1 MQKIRLLDSK
11 TINKIAAGEVV
22 ESPKSV
28 VKELTENAIDAGA
41 SNVTVEIKDGGISYI
56 RIADNGCGIPKE
68 QVKSAFLRHATSK
81 MTQIEDLEHIFTLG
95 FRGEALA
102 SIAAV
107 AQVEMLTK
115 TKDEETGTRICISA
129 GEIEVMEDAACREGT
144 TIIVKNLFY
153 NVPARRKFLKKP
165 ATESGYVSDLVNKI
179 ALGHPEVA
187 IQYINN
193 GNTVLHT
200 AGNNDPKTAVF
211 YVYGKDAANNMLPIS
226 YKKGEYAVSGLIGK
240 PELCRANRNYEN
252 LFINGR
258 FIKNAV
264 VASAVEDAYKTKLI
278 IGKFPVFVLNLEVEP
293 AMVDVNVHP
302 AKLEV
307 RFKNDDEVYE
317 FFYQAVSKALQETV
331 LIPKAVLEKDKKPRE
346 KQPVPEQ
353 QTLVETPKKV
363 EVPAKKEEAPV
374 VKQIPETP
382 KMEPVILSKEEKE
395 TLNISKPVKP
405 VETKPASMPTGGGR
419 SVDELLKRKPSTSG
433 VAQKAEP
440 YLKKEPVK
448 QEMPKMELPKA
459 ELAVKKEAPVQT
471 KPEQVEITIP
481 KEEKQEEK
489 KAFFHDYKI
498 VGQVFRTYW
507 IVEQGECLYLID
519 QHAAHERIL
528 YEELMNKFKEEKV
541 VSQRMLTPLMLNL
554 TPMETE
560 VLRDNKELLESFGFE
575 LEDFGGKFALRST
588 PYLLQNPTGMGFFTD
603 ILDRLA
609 EERITNVY
617 DTKILAVATMAC
629 KAAVKGHDVLSMRE
643 AEALI
648 HQLLK
653 LEHPFT
659 CPHGRPTIVELTRY
673 EMEKMFKRIQN

>member
-41 SNVTVEIKDGGISYI
+41 SSVTVEIKDGGISYI
-56 RIADNGCGIPKE
+56 RVADNGCGIPKE

-144 TIIVKNLFY
+144 SITVKNLFY

-165 ATESGYVSDLVNKI
+165 ATESGYVSDPINKI

-200 AGNNDPKTAVF
+200 SGNNDPKTAVF

-226 YKKGEYAVSGLIGK
+226 YKKGEYAVAGLIGK

-264 VASAVEDAYKTKLI
+264 VSSAVEDAYKTKLI

-293 AMVDVNVHP
+293 ALVDVNVHP

-317 FFYQAVSKALQETV
+317 FFYNAVSKALQETV
-331 LIPKAVLEKDKKPRE
+331 LIPKAVLEKDKKTKE
-346 KQPVPEQ
+346 KQPEPEQ
-353 QTLVETPKKV
+353 QTLMETPKKTEIPV
-363 EVPAKKEEAPV
+363 KQAEVPAAKPV
-374 VKQIPETP
+374 ERP
-382 KMEPVILSKEEKE
+382 KMEAVILSKEEKAKLEVPKAEKPLE
-395 TLNISKPVKP
+395 TRPAAPV
-405 VETKPASMPTGGGR
+405 GGR

-448 QEMPKMELPKA
+448 QEAPKA
-459 ELAVKKEAPVQT
+459 
-471 KPEQVEITIP
+471 
-481 KEEKQEEK
+481 
-489 KAFFHDYKI
+489 
-498 VGQVFRTYW
+498 
-507 IVEQGECLYLID
+507 
-519 QHAAHERIL
+519 
-528 YEELMNKFKEEKV
+528 
-541 VSQRMLTPLMLNL
+541 
-554 TPMETE
+554 
-560 VLRDNKELLESFGFE
+560 
-575 LEDFGGKFALRST
+575 
-588 PYLLQNPTGMGFFTD
+588 
-603 ILDRLA
+603 
-609 EERITNVY
+609 
-617 DTKILAVATMAC
+617 
-629 KAAVKGHDVLSMRE
+629 
-643 AEALI
+643 
-648 HQLLK
+648 
-653 LEHPFT
+653 
-659 CPHGRPTIVELTRY
+659 
-673 EMEKMFKRIQN
+673 

>member
-41 SNVTVEIKDGGISYI
+41 SNVTVEIKEGGISYI
-56 RIADNGCGIPKE
+56 RVSDNGSGIPKE

-115 TKDEETGTRICISA
+115 TREEETGTRILISA

-144 TIIVKNLFY
+144 SITVKNLFY

-165 ATESGYVSDLVNKI
+165 ATESGYVSDLINKI

-226 YKKGEYAVSGLIGK
+226 YKKGEYAVSGLIGR

-264 VASAVEDAYKTKLI
+264 VSSAVEEAYKTKLI

-293 AMVDVNVHP
+293 ALVDVNVHP

-317 FFYQAVSKALQETV
+317 FFYHAVSKALQETV
-331 LIPKAVLEKDKKPRE
+331 LIPKAVLEKKPKE
-346 KQPVPEQ
+346 KQPQPEQ
-353 QTLVETPKKV
+353 QTLMETPKKT
-363 EVPAKKEEAPV
+363 EMPEKAAA
-374 VKQIPETP
+374 IPTEKTAERP
-382 KMEPVILSKEEKE
+382 KMEAVILSKEEKAQLDIPKMEKSLE
-395 TLNISKPVKP
+395 TR
-405 VETKPASMPTGGGR
+405 PTAMTGGR
-419 SVDELLKRKPSTSG
+419 SVDELLKRKPSGFS
-433 VAQKAEP
+433 VEQKAVP

-448 QEMPKMELPKA
+448 QETAKTELPKA
-459 ELAVKKEAPVQT
+459 EPVKTEP
-471 KPEQVEITIP
+471 PGQVEITLP

-489 KAFFHDYKI
+489 KPFFHDYKI
-498 VGQVFRTYW
+498 IGQVFRTYW

-560 VLRDNKELLESFGFE
+560 VLRNNKELLESFGFE
-575 LEDFGGKFALRST
+575 LEDFGGRYALRST

-609 EERITNVY
+609 EERIGNVY

-629 KAAVKGHDVLSMRE
+629 KAAVKGHDVLSVRE

-648 HQLLK
+648 HQLLN

-659 CPHGRPTIVELTRY
+659 CPHGRPTIVELTKY

>member
-41 SNVTVEIKDGGISYI
+41 SSVTVEIKDGGISYI
-56 RIADNGCGIPKE
+56 RVSDNGSGIPKE

-115 TKDEETGTRICISA
+115 TREEETGTRILINA
-129 GEIEVMEDAACREGT
+129 GEIEAMEDAACREGT
-144 TIIVKNLFY
+144 SITVKNLFY

-165 ATESGYVSDLVNKI
+165 ATESGYVSDLINKI

-226 YKKGEYAVSGLIGK
+226 YKKGEYAVSGLIGR

-264 VASAVEDAYKTKLI
+264 VSSAVEDAYKTKLI

-293 AMVDVNVHP
+293 ALVDVNVHP

-317 FFYQAVSKALQETV
+317 FFYNAVSKALQETV
-331 LIPKAVLEKDKKPRE
+331 LIPKAVLEKKPKE
-346 KQPVPEQ
+346 KQPQPEQ
-353 QTLVETPKKV
+353 QTLMETPKKA
-363 EVPAKKEEAPV
+363 EM
-374 VKQIPETP
+374 PEKAAMMPTEKPTERP
-382 KMEPVILSKEEKE
+382 KMEAVILSKEEKAQLDIPKME
-395 TLNISKPVKP
+395 KP
-405 VETKPASMPTGGGR
+405 VETRTVVSAGGR
-419 SVDELLKRKPSTSG
+419 SVDELLKRKPSG
-433 VAQKAEP
+433 FGAAQKAEP

-448 QEMPKMELPKA
+448 QELPKA
-459 ELAVKKEAPVQT
+459 EPVQEAKKT
-471 KPEQVEITIP
+471 EPPKQVEIP
-481 KEEKQEEK
+481 LQKEEKPEEK
-489 KAFFHDYKI
+489 KPFFRDYRI
-498 VGQVFRTYW
+498 IGQVFRTYW

-528 YEELMNKFKEEKV
+528 YEELMKKFKEEKV
-541 VSQRMLTPLMLNL
+541 ISQRMLTPLMLNL

-560 VLRDNKELLESFGFE
+560 VLRNNKELLESFGFE

-629 KAAVKGHDVLSMRE
+629 KAAVKGHDVLSVRE

-648 HQLLK
+648 HQLLQ

>member
-41 SNVTVEIKDGGISYI
+41 SSVTVEIKDGGISYI
-56 RIADNGCGIPKE
+56 RVSDNGCGIPKE

-144 TIIVKNLFY
+144 SITVKNLFY

-165 ATESGYVSDLVNKI
+165 ATESGYVSDLINKI

-226 YKKGEYAVSGLIGK
+226 YKKGEYAVTGLIGK

-264 VASAVEDAYKTKLI
+264 VSAAVEDAYKTKLI

-293 AMVDVNVHP
+293 ALVDVNVHP

-317 FFYQAVSKALQETV
+317 FFYNAVSKALQETV
-331 LIPKAVLEKDKKPRE
+331 LIPKAVLEKDKNSRE
-346 KQPVPEQ
+346 KQPEPEQ
-353 QTLVETPKKV
+353 QTLMEAPKKAEIPMKQV
-363 EVPAKKEEAPV
+363 EVPAAKPV
-374 VKQIPETP
+374 ESP
-382 KMEPVILSKEEKE
+382 KMESVILSKEEKAKLDIPKTEKPLE
-395 TLNISKPVKP
+395 TR
-405 VETKPASMPTGGGR
+405 PAASVGGR
-419 SVDELLKRKPSTSG
+419 SVDELLKRKPATSG
-433 VAQKAEP
+433 IAQKAEP
-440 YLKKEPVK
+440 YLKKEPLK
-448 QEMPKMELPKA
+448 QEEPKA
-459 ELAVKKEAPVQT
+459 EPMKAEPPK
-471 KPEQVEITIP
+471 QVEIPVVT
-481 KEEKQEEK
+481 EEKTEEK
-489 KAFFHDYKI
+489 KPFFHDYKI

-507 IVEQGECLYLID
+507 IVEQSECLYLID

-528 YEELMNKFKEEKV
+528 YEELMKKFKEEKV
-541 VSQRMLTPLMLNL
+541 ISQRMLTPLMLNL

-560 VLRDNKELLESFGFE
+560 VLRDNKDLLESFGFE
-575 LEDFGGKFALRST
+575 LEVFGGKYALRST

-629 KAAVKGHDVLSMRE
+629 KAAVKGHDVLSVRE

-659 CPHGRPTIVELTRY
+659 CPHGRPTIIELTRY

>member
-41 SNVTVEIKDGGISYI
+41 SSVTVEIKEGGISYI
-56 RIADNGCGIPKE
+56 RVTDNGCGIPKE

-81 MTQIEDLEHIFTLG
+81 MSQIEDLEHIFTLG

-115 TKDEETGTRICISA
+115 TAEEETGTRICINA

-144 TIIVKNLFY
+144 SITVRNLFY

-165 ATESGYVSDLVNKI
+165 ATESGYVSELVNKI

-200 AGNNDPKTAVF
+200 AGNHDPKTAVF
-211 YVYGKDAANNMLPIS
+211 YVYGKDAANAMLPIS
-226 YKKGEYAVSGLIGK
+226 YRKGDYALSGLIGK

-258 FIKNAV
+258 FIKNPV
-264 VASAVEDAYKTKLI
+264 VAAAVEDAYKTKLL
-278 IGKFPVFVLNLEVEP
+278 IGKFPVFVVNLEVEP
-293 AMVDVNVHP
+293 ALVDVNVHP

-317 FFYQAVSKALQETV
+317 FFYTAVSRVLQEAV
-331 LIPKAVLEKDKKPRE
+331 LIPQAVLDKKPKE
-346 KQPVPEQ
+346 KQPEAEQ
-353 QTLVETPKKV
+353 QTLSALPPQTEIPKQV
-363 EVPAKKEEAPV
+363 S
-374 VKQIPETP
+374 QLIPEP
-382 KMEPVILSKEEKE
+382 QMERVLLSETERNALQDRQKEEKI
-395 TLNISKPVKP
+395 TYS
-405 VETKPASMPTGGGR
+405 GGR
-419 SVDELLKRKPSTSG
+419 SVDELLKRKPSG
-433 VAQKAEP
+433 DRIAQKPEP
-440 YLKKEPVK
+440 YLKKEAVQPQVAIPAEEK
-448 QEMPKMELPKA
+448 ILP
-459 ELAVKKEAPVQT
+459 LT
-471 KPEQVEITIP
+471 
-481 KEEKQEEK
+481 EEKQP
-489 KAFFHDYKI
+489 FFKNYRI
-498 VGQVFRTYW
+498 IGQVFRTYW
-507 IVEQGECLYLID
+507 IVEQEDCLYLID

-528 YEELMNKFKEEKV
+528 YEELMQKLKEETV
-541 VSQRMLTPLMLNL
+541 VSQRMLTPLMLHL

-560 VLRDNKELLESFGFE
+560 VLRDNRSLLESFGFGLEE
-575 LEDFGGKFALRST
+575 LGDKYALCAT
-588 PYLLQNPTGMGFFTD
+588 PYLLKNPDSVGFFTE

-609 EERITNVY
+609 EERISNIY
-617 DTKILAVATMAC
+617 DTKLLTVATMAC
-629 KAAVKGHDVLSMRE
+629 KAAVKGHDVLSVRE

-648 HQLLK
+648 HQLLC

-659 CPHGRPTIVELTRY
+659 CPHGRPTIVKLTKY

>member
-41 SNVTVEIKDGGISYI
+41 SNVTVEIKEGGISYI
-56 RIADNGCGIPKE
+56 RVSDNGSGIPKE

-115 TKDEETGTRICISA
+115 TREEKTGTRILISA
-129 GEIEVMEDAACREGT
+129 GEIEVMEDAVCREGT
-144 TIIVKNLFY
+144 SITVKNLFY

-165 ATESGYVSDLVNKI
+165 ATESGYVSDLINKI

-226 YKKGEYAVSGLIGK
+226 YKKGEYAVSGLIGR

-264 VASAVEDAYKTKLI
+264 VSSAVEDAYKTKLI

-293 AMVDVNVHP
+293 ALVDVNVHP

-317 FFYQAVSKALQETV
+317 FFYHAVSKALQETV
-331 LIPKAVLEKDKKPRE
+331 LIPKAVLEKKPKE
-346 KQPVPEQ
+346 KQPQPEQ
-353 QTLVETPKKV
+353 QTLMEILKKTEMPEKAAAIPTEKPTERPNMEAV
-363 EVPAKKEEAPV
+363 ILSREEKA
-374 VKQIPETP
+374 QMDIP
-382 KMEPVILSKEEKE
+382 KMEKSLE
-395 TLNISKPVKP
+395 TR
-405 VETKPASMPTGGGR
+405 PTAMTGGR
-419 SVDELLKRKPSTSG
+419 SVDELLKRKPSGFS
-433 VAQKAEP
+433 VEQKAVP

-448 QEMPKMELPKA
+448 QETAKTELPKA
-459 ELAVKKEAPVQT
+459 EPVKTEP
-471 KPEQVEITIP
+471 PGQVEITLP
-481 KEEKQEEK
+481 KAEKQEEK
-489 KAFFHDYKI
+489 KPFFHDYKI
-498 VGQVFRTYW
+498 IGQVFRTYW

-560 VLRDNKELLESFGFE
+560 VLRNNKELLESFGFE
-575 LEDFGGKFALRST
+575 LEDFGGRYALRST

-609 EERITNVY
+609 EERIGNVY

-629 KAAVKGHDVLSMRE
+629 KAAVKGHDVLSVRE

-659 CPHGRPTIVELTRY
+659 CPHGRPTIVELTKY

>member
-28 VKELTENAIDAGA
+28 VKELTENSIDAGA
-41 SNVTVEIKDGGISYI
+41 SSVTVEIKDGGISYI
-56 RIADNGCGIPKE
+56 RISDNGSGIPKE

-107 AQVEMLTK
+107 SQVEMLTK

-165 ATESGYVSDLVNKI
+165 ATESGYVSDLINKI

-226 YKKGEYAVSGLIGK
+226 YKKGEYAVSGLIGR

-264 VASAVEDAYKTKLI
+264 VSSAVEDAYKTKLI

-293 AMVDVNVHP
+293 ALVDVNVHP

-317 FFYQAVSKALQETV
+317 FFYNAVSKALQETV
-331 LIPKAVLEKDKKPRE
+331 LIPKAVLDKKPKE
-346 KQPVPEQ
+346 KQPEPEQ
-353 QTLVETPKKV
+353 QKLTEIPKKA
-363 EVPAKKEEAPV
+363 EIP
-374 VKQIPETP
+374 VKQAE
-382 KMEPVILSKEEKE
+382 VSA
-395 TLNISKPVKP
+395 VKP
-405 VETKPASMPTGGGR
+405 VEKPDVEAVVLSQEEKAKLLIPKVEKTVEIRPSAPVSGGR
-419 SVDELLKRKPSTSG
+419 SVDELLKRKASASG
-433 VAQKAEP
+433 IAQKAEP

-448 QEMPKMELPKA
+448 QEQSKMELPNAEALKA
-459 ELAVKKEAPVQT
+459 PVKTEPPKQVEIPVQT
-471 KPEQVEITIP
+471 
-481 KEEKQEEK
+481 EEKQEEK
-489 KAFFHDYKI
+489 KPFFHDYKI

-541 VSQRMLTPLMLNL
+541 ISQRMLTPLMLNL

-560 VLRDNKELLESFGFE
+560 VLKDNKELLETFGFE
-575 LEDFGGKFALRST
+575 LEDFGGRFALRST
-588 PYLLQNPTGMGFFTD
+588 PYLLQNPSTVGFFTD

-629 KAAVKGHDVLSMRE
+629 KAAVKGHDVLSVRE

>member
-41 SNVTVEIKDGGISYI
+41 STVTVEIKDGGISYI
-56 RIADNGCGIPKE
+56 RITDNGSGIPKE

-81 MTQIEDLEHIFTLG
+81 MSQIEDLEHIFTLG

-129 GEIEVMEDAACREGT
+129 GEIEVMEDTACREGT
-144 TIIVKNLFY
+144 SITVKNLFY

-165 ATESGYVSDLVNKI
+165 ATESGYVSDLINKI

-211 YVYGKDAANNMLPIS
+211 YVYGKEAANNMLPIS
-226 YKKGEYAVSGLIGK
+226 YKKGDYAVSGLIGK

-258 FIKNAV
+258 FIKNPV
-264 VASAVEDAYKTKLI
+264 VSAAVEDAYKTKLI

-293 AMVDVNVHP
+293 VHVDVNVHP

-331 LIPKAVLEKDKKPRE
+331 LIPRANLEKEKKSKE
-346 KQPVPEQ
+346 KQPEPEQ
-353 QTLVETPKKV
+353 QVLTELP
-363 EVPAKKEEAPV
+363 KKEEPQKQTELPKAEGKPV
-374 VKQIPETP
+374 VK
-382 KMEPVILSKEEKE
+382 PVQEEK
-395 TLNISKPVKP
+395 KPVNVAPQKQELPMVEKKP
-405 VETKPASMPTGGGR
+405 VVVARPAVGGGR
-419 SVDELLKRKPSTSG
+419 SVDELLKRTSSFTGVSQKPEPYRKTEPLQPEATKTELS
-433 VAQKAEP
+433 KAEP
-440 YLKKEPVK
+440 VKTEKLILQQAELPAKTEKAVEKEP
-448 QEMPKMELPKA
+448 
-459 ELAVKKEAPVQT
+459 
-471 KPEQVEITIP
+471 
-481 KEEKQEEK
+481 
-489 KAFFHDYKI
+489 FFKDYRI

-507 IVEQGECLYLID
+507 IVEQGEKLYLID

-528 YEELMNKFKEEKV
+528 YEELMNKFKEETI

-560 VLRDNKELLESFGFE
+560 VLRDNRVLLESFGFE
-575 LEDFGGKFALRST
+575 LEDFGGRYALRST
-588 PYLLQNPTGMGFFTD
+588 PYLMKNPSSVGFFTD

-629 KAAVKGHDVLSMRE
+629 KAAVKGHDVLSVRE

-659 CPHGRPTIVELTRY
+659 CPHGRPTIVELTKY

>member
-41 SNVTVEIKDGGISYI
+41 SSVTVEIKDGGISYI
-56 RIADNGCGIPKE
+56 RVADNGCGIPKE

-115 TKDEETGTRICISA
+115 TKDEETGTRILISA
-129 GEIEVMEDAACREGT
+129 GEIETMEDAACRVGT

-226 YKKGEYAVSGLIGK
+226 YKKGDYAVTGLIGK

-264 VASAVEDAYKTKLI
+264 VSSAVEDAYKTKLI

-293 AMVDVNVHP
+293 ALVDVNVHP

-317 FFYQAVSKALQETV
+317 FFYNAVSKALQETV
-331 LIPKAVLEKDKKPRE
+331 LIPKAVLEKDKKTKE
-346 KQPVPEQ
+346 KQPEPEQ
-353 QTLVETPKKV
+353 QTLMETPKKV
-363 EVPAKKEEAPV
+363 EMP
-374 VKQIPETP
+374 VKQTEVSAAKPVERP
-382 KMEPVILSKEEKE
+382 KMEAVILSKEERAKMEIPKAEKPLE
-395 TLNISKPVKP
+395 TRSVTLV
-405 VETKPASMPTGGGR
+405 GGGR

-448 QEMPKMELPKA
+448 QDAPKA
-459 ELAVKKEAPVQT
+459 EQPKAEPVKAEPPK
-471 KPEQVEITIP
+471 QVEIPVAT
-481 KEEKQEEK
+481 EEKTEEK
-489 KAFFHDYKI
+489 KSFFHDYKI

-560 VLRDNKELLESFGFE
+560 VLRDNKDLLESFGFE
-575 LEDFGGKFALRST
+575 LEDFGGKYALRST

-629 KAAVKGHDVLSMRE
+629 KAAVKGHDVLSVRE

-659 CPHGRPTIVELTRY
+659 CPHGRPTIIELTRY

>member
-41 SNVTVEIKDGGISYI
+41 SSVTVEIKEGGISYI
-56 RIADNGCGIPKE
+56 RVADNGCGIPKE

-81 MTQIEDLEHIFTLG
+81 MSQIEDLEHIFTLG

-115 TKDEETGTRICISA
+115 TKDEETGTRICINA
-129 GEIEVMEDAACREGT
+129 GEIEVLEDTACREGT
-144 TIIVKNLFY
+144 SIMVKNLFY

-165 ATESGYVSDLVNKI
+165 ATESGHVSDLVNKI

-187 IQYINN
+187 IHYINN
-193 GNTVLHT
+193 GTTVLHT

-211 YVYGKDAANNMLPIS
+211 YVYGKDAANNMLPIV

-258 FIKNAV
+258 FIKNQV
-264 VASAVEDAYKTKLI
+264 VSSAVEDAYKTKLL

-293 AMVDVNVHP
+293 ALVDVNVHP

-307 RFKNDDEVYE
+307 RFKNDDEVYD
-317 FFYQAVSKALQETV
+317 FFYTAVSKALQETV
-331 LIPKAVLEKDKKPRE
+331 LIPKAVLEKKPGE
-346 KQPVPEQ
+346 KQPEPEQ
-353 QTLVETPKKV
+353 QTLADAPKR
-363 EVPAKKEEAPV
+363 P
-374 VKQIPETP
+374 
-382 KMEPVILSKEEKE
+382 EPVKELSRATESTEAKPEQEKMKSEKINLSKTEQPKAEKTVE
-395 TLNISKPVKP
+395 SGKPSLADR
-405 VETKPASMPTGGGR
+405 TSLGGGR
-419 SVDELLKRKPSTSG
+419 SVDELLKRKTAPSG

-440 YLKKEPVK
+440 YLKNEPVQEKEAPKAEPVK
-448 QEMPKMELPKA
+448 LQ
-459 ELAVKKEAPVQT
+459 EAPKQ
-471 KPEQVEITIP
+471 EEIKIP
-481 KEEKQEEK
+481 AAKEESKEEKK
-489 KAFFHDYKI
+489 PFFQNYRI
-498 VGQVFRTYW
+498 IGQVFRTYW

-528 YEELMNKFKEEKV
+528 YEELMNRFKEEQV

-560 VLRDNKELLESFGFE
+560 VLKDNKDLLESFGFE
-575 LEDFGGKFALRST
+575 LEDFGGKYALRAT
-588 PYLLQNPTGMGFFTD
+588 PYLLQNPSSIGFFTD

-609 EERITNVY
+609 EERILNVY

-659 CPHGRPTIVELTRY
+659 CPHGRPTIIELTKY

>member
-1 MQKIRLLDSK
+1 
-11 TINKIAAGEVV
+11 
-22 ESPKSV
+22 
-28 VKELTENAIDAGA
+28 
-41 SNVTVEIKDGGISYI
+41 
-56 RIADNGCGIPKE
+56 
-68 QVKSAFLRHATSK
+68 
-81 MTQIEDLEHIFTLG
+81 
-95 FRGEALA
+95 
-102 SIAAV
+102 
-107 AQVEMLTK
+107 
-115 TKDEETGTRICISA
+115 
-129 GEIEVMEDAACREGT
+129 
-144 TIIVKNLFY
+144 
-153 NVPARRKFLKKP
+153 VPARRKFLKKP
-165 ATESGYVSDLVNKI
+165 ATESGHVSDLINKI

-211 YVYGKDAANNMLPIS
+211 YVYGKEAANNMLPIS
-226 YKKGEYAVSGLIGK
+226 YKKGEYAVTGLIGK

-264 VASAVEDAYKTKLI
+264 VSSAVEDAYKTKLI

-293 AMVDVNVHP
+293 ALVDVNVHP

-317 FFYQAVSKALQETV
+317 FFYNAVSKVLQETV
-331 LIPKAVLEKDKKPRE
+331 LIPKAVLDKKPKE
-346 KQPVPEQ
+346 KQTEPEQ
-353 QTLVETPKKV
+353 QTLT
-363 EVPAKKEEAPV
+363 EVLKKEELP
-374 VKQIPETP
+374 VKQTEPTKEKP
-382 KMEPVILSKEEKE
+382 KMEGVILSEVEKAKLHIPKTE
-395 TLNISKPVKP
+395 NYP
-405 VETKPASMPTGGGR
+405 ETKTSVSNGGR
-419 SVDELLKRKPSTSG
+419 SVDELLKRKPSGFG

-440 YLKKEPVK
+440 YLKKETVK
-448 QEMPKMELPKA
+448 QEIPKRGLPKA
-459 ELAVKKEAPVQT
+459 EPAKETVKAEPPK
-471 KPEQVEITIP
+471 QVEIPVVT
-481 KEEKQEEK
+481 EEKQEEK
-489 KAFFHDYKI
+489 KPFFHDYKI

-507 IVEQGECLYLID
+507 IVEQAECLYLID

-541 VSQRMLTPLMLNL
+541 ISQRMLTPLMLNL

-560 VLRDNKELLESFGFE
+560 VLKNNKELLESFGFE

-588 PYLLQNPTGMGFFTD
+588 PYLLKNPSTVGFFTD

-629 KAAVKGHDVLSMRE
+629 KAAVKGHDVLSVRE

-659 CPHGRPTIVELTRY
+659 CPHGRPTIIELTRY

>member
-41 SNVTVEIKDGGISYI
+41 SSVTVEIKDGGISYI
-56 RIADNGCGIPKE
+56 RVADNGSGIPKE

-81 MTQIEDLEHIFTLG
+81 MSQIEDLEHIFTLG

-115 TKDEETGTRICISA
+115 TKDEETGTRICINA
-129 GEIEVMEDAACREGT
+129 GEIEVMEDTACREGT
-144 TIIVKNLFY
+144 SITVKNLFY

-226 YKKGEYAVSGLIGK
+226 YKKGEYAVNGLIGK

-264 VASAVEDAYKTKLI
+264 VSSAVEDAYKTKLI

-293 AMVDVNVHP
+293 ALVDVNVHP

-317 FFYQAVSKALQETV
+317 FFYNAVSKALQETV
-331 LIPKAVLEKDKKPRE
+331 LIPKAILEKDKKPKE
-346 KQPVPEQ
+346 KQPEPEQ
-353 QTLVETPKKV
+353 QTLADGFKKQ
-363 EVPAKKEEAPV
+363 EIPAKPAE
-374 VKQIPETP
+374 
-382 KMEPVILSKEEKE
+382 
-395 TLNISKPVKP
+395 KP
-405 VETKPASMPTGGGR
+405 VEKPTERPKFESVILPKAEQPKTEVPMAEAGSSTPTSGGR
-419 SVDELLKRKPSTSG
+419 SVDELLKRRPSTSG

-440 YLKKEPVK
+440 YLKKEPV
-448 QEMPKMELPKA
+448 QEEKVEVPKTEVVQPKVEPLQKA
-459 ELAVKKEAPVQT
+459 ESPAKN
-471 KPEQVEITIP
+471 KPEQVEISVI

-489 KAFFHDYKI
+489 KPFFHDYKI
-498 VGQVFRTYW
+498 IGQVFRTYW

-528 YEELMNKFKEEKV
+528 YEELMKKFKEEKV
-541 VSQRMLTPLMLNL
+541 ISQRMLTPLMLNL

-588 PYLLQNPTGMGFFTD
+588 PYLLQNPSSVGFFTD

-629 KAAVKGHDVLSMRE
+629 KAAVKGHDVLSVRE

-653 LEHPFT
+653 LEYPFT
-659 CPHGRPTIVELTRY
+659 CPHGRPTIVALTRY

>member
-41 SNVTVEIKDGGISYI
+41 SSVTVEIKDGGISYI
-56 RIADNGCGIPKE
+56 RISDNGSGIPKE

-107 AQVEMLTK
+107 SPVEMLTK
-115 TKDEETGTRICISA
+115 TRDEETGTRICISA

-144 TIIVKNLFY
+144 SITVKNLFY

-165 ATESGYVSDLVNKI
+165 ATESGHVSDLINKI

-264 VASAVEDAYKTKLI
+264 VSSAVEDAYKTKLI

-293 AMVDVNVHP
+293 ALVDVNVHP

-317 FFYQAVSKALQETV
+317 FFYNAVSKALQETV
-331 LIPKAVLEKDKKPRE
+331 LIPKAVLEKKPKE
-346 KQPVPEQ
+346 KQPEPEQ
-353 QTLVETPKKV
+353 QTLAETPKKTEMPVKPTEISVTKPV
-363 EVPAKKEEAPV
+363 EK
-374 VKQIPETP
+374 P
-382 KMEPVILSKEEKE
+382 KMDSVLLSKEEKAKLDIPTVE
-395 TLNISKPVKP
+395 KTAESRTVTPV
-405 VETKPASMPTGGGR
+405 GGR
-419 SVDELLKRKPSTSG
+419 SVDELLKRKPSASG

-448 QEMPKMELPKA
+448 QEQPKVE
-459 ELAVKKEAPVQT
+459 PVVV
-471 KPEQVEITIP
+471 KPEPPKQAEIP
-481 KEEKQEEK
+481 AAKAEKQEEK
-489 KAFFHDYKI
+489 KPFFHDYKI
-498 VGQVFRTYW
+498 IGQVFRTYW

-541 VSQRMLTPLMLNL
+541 ISQRMLTPLMLNL

-560 VLRDNKELLESFGFE
+560 VLKDNKELLENFGFE
-575 LEDFGGKFALRST
+575 LENFGGKFALRST
-588 PYLLQNPTGMGFFTD
+588 PYLLQNPSTVGFFTD

-629 KAAVKGHDVLSMRE
+629 
-643 AEALI
+643 
-648 HQLLK
+648 
-653 LEHPFT
+653 
-659 CPHGRPTIVELTRY
+659 
-673 EMEKMFKRIQN
+673 

>member
-41 SNVTVEIKDGGISYI
+41 SSVTVEIKEGGISYI
-56 RIADNGCGIPKE
+56 RVADNGCGIPKE

-81 MTQIEDLEHIFTLG
+81 MSQIEDLEHIFTLG

-115 TKDEETGTRICISA
+115 TKEEETGTRICINA
-129 GEIEVMEDAACREGT
+129 GEIERMEDAACREGT
-144 TIIVKNLFY
+144 SITVKNLFY

-187 IQYINN
+187 IHYINN
-193 GNTVLHT
+193 GTTVLHT

-211 YVYGKDAANNMLPIS
+211 YVYGKDAANNMLPIV

-258 FIKNAV
+258 FIKNQV
-264 VASAVEDAYKTKLI
+264 VSSAVEDAYKTKLL

-293 AMVDVNVHP
+293 ALVDVNVHP

-317 FFYQAVSKALQETV
+317 FFYTAVSKVLQETV
-331 LIPKAVLEKDKKPRE
+331 LIPKAVLEKKPKE
-346 KQPVPEQ
+346 KQPELEQ
-353 QTLVETPKKV
+353 QTLAENARQA
-363 EVPAKKEEAPV
+363 ELAEEPLRAP
-374 VKQIPETP
+374 EST
-382 KMEPVILSKEEKE
+382 
-395 TLNISKPVKP
+395 
-405 VETKPASMPTGGGR
+405 ETKPVQEKPKFENRSQLKTEKFVEPARASMPDRTSLGGGR
-419 SVDELLKRKPSTSG
+419 SVDELLKRKPAPSSA
-433 VAQKAEP
+433 AQKAEP
-440 YLKKEPVK
+440 YLEKEPVQEKEAELIKAEPVKEQETPK
-448 QEMPKMELPKA
+448 QEEN
-459 ELAVKKEAPVQT
+459 
-471 KPEQVEITIP
+471 
-481 KEEKQEEK
+481 KEEKK
-489 KAFFHDYKI
+489 PFFQNYKI
-498 VGQVFRTYW
+498 IGQVFRTYW
-507 IVEQGECLYLID
+507 VVEQGDCLYLID

-528 YEELMNKFKEEKV
+528 YEELMNRFKEEQV

-560 VLRDNKELLESFGFE
+560 VLKDNKELLESFGFE
-575 LEDFGGKFALRST
+575 LEDFGGRYALRAT
-588 PYLLQNPTGMGFFTD
+588 PYLLQNPSSISFFTD

-629 KAAVKGHDVLSMRE
+629 KAAVKGHDVLSVRE

-659 CPHGRPTIVELTRY
+659 CPHGRPTIIQLTKY

>member
-41 SNVTVEIKDGGISYI
+41 SSVTVEIKEGGISYI
-56 RIADNGCGIPKE
+56 RVADNGCGIPKE

-81 MTQIEDLEHIFTLG
+81 MSQIEDLEHIFTLG

-115 TKDEETGTRICISA
+115 TKDEETGTRICINA
-129 GEIEVMEDAACREGT
+129 GEIEVLEDTACREGT
-144 TIIVKNLFY
+144 SITVKNLFY

-165 ATESGYVSDLVNKI
+165 ATESGHVSDLVNKI

-187 IQYINN
+187 IHYINN
-193 GNTVLHT
+193 GTTVLHT

-211 YVYGKDAANNMLPIS
+211 YVYGKDAANNMLPIV

-258 FIKNAV
+258 FIKNQV
-264 VASAVEDAYKTKLI
+264 VSSAVEDAYKTKLL

-293 AMVDVNVHP
+293 ALVDVNVHP

-317 FFYQAVSKALQETV
+317 FFYTAVSKALQETV
-331 LIPKAVLEKDKKPRE
+331 LIPKAVLEKKPRE
-346 KQPVPEQ
+346 KQPEPEQ
-353 QTLVETPKKV
+353 QTLADAQKRP
-363 EVPAKKEEAPV
+363 
-374 VKQIPETP
+374 
-382 KMEPVILSKEEKE
+382 EPVKEPPRATESAGAKPEQEKMKSEKSSLSKIEQPKAEKTVE
-395 TLNISKPVKP
+395 SGKPSLADRISL
-405 VETKPASMPTGGGR
+405 GGR
-419 SVDELLKRKPSTSG
+419 SVDELLKRKNVPSG

-440 YLKKEPVK
+440 YLKKEPVQEKETPKTEPVKPQEAPK
-448 QEMPKMELPKA
+448 QEES
-459 ELAVKKEAPVQT
+459 
-471 KPEQVEITIP
+471 
-481 KEEKQEEK
+481 KEEKK
-489 KAFFHDYKI
+489 PFFRNYRI
-498 VGQVFRTYW
+498 IGQVFRTYW

-528 YEELMNKFKEEKV
+528 YEELMNRFKEEQV

-560 VLRDNKELLESFGFE
+560 VLKDNKDLLESFGFE
-575 LEDFGGKFALRST
+575 LEDFGGKYALRAT
-588 PYLLQNPTGMGFFTD
+588 PYLLQNPSSIGFFTD

-609 EERITNVY
+609 
-617 DTKILAVATMAC
+617 
-629 KAAVKGHDVLSMRE
+629 
-643 AEALI
+643 
-648 HQLLK
+648 
-653 LEHPFT
+653 
-659 CPHGRPTIVELTRY
+659 
-673 EMEKMFKRIQN
+673 

>member
-41 SNVTVEIKDGGISYI
+41 SSVTVEIKEGGISYI
-56 RIADNGCGIPKE
+56 RVSDNGSGIPKE

-144 TIIVKNLFY
+144 SIIVKNLFY

-165 ATESGYVSDLVNKI
+165 ATESGYVSDLINKI

-264 VASAVEDAYKTKLI
+264 VSSAVEDAYKTKLL

-293 AMVDVNVHP
+293 ALVDVNVHP

-317 FFYQAVSKALQETV
+317 FFYAAVSKALQETV
-331 LIPKAVLEKDKKPRE
+331 LIPKAVLEKKPKE
-346 KQPVPEQ
+346 KQPEPEQ
-353 QTLVETPKKV
+353 QTLAETPVGVAEKTAVKPVEKPKFESVIIPKEELPKVETPKT
-363 EVPAKKEEAPV
+363 EARPSV
-374 VKQIPETP
+374 T
-382 KMEPVILSKEEKE
+382 
-395 TLNISKPVKP
+395 
-405 VETKPASMPTGGGR
+405 MPMGGK
-419 SVDELLKRKPSTSG
+419 SVDELLKRKPSVSG
-433 VAQKAEP
+433 VSQKAEP

-448 QEMPKMELPKA
+448 LEEPKTELPKA
-459 ELAVKKEAPVQT
+459 EPVKETT
-471 KPEQVEITIP
+471 KPEPLKQVEIP
-481 KEEKQEEK
+481 LQKEEKQEEK
-489 KAFFHDYKI
+489 KSFFHDYKI

-541 VSQRMLTPLMLNL
+541 ISQRMLTPLMLNL

-560 VLRDNKELLESFGFE
+560 VLRDNKDLLESFGFE
-575 LEDFGGKFALRST
+575 LEDFGGRYALRAT

-629 KAAVKGHDVLSMRE
+629 KAAVKGHDVLSVRE

-659 CPHGRPTIVELTRY
+659 CTHGRPTIVELTRY

>member
-41 SNVTVEIKDGGISYI
+41 SNVTVEIREGGISYI
-56 RIADNGCGIPKE
+56 RISDNGCGIPKE

-115 TKDEETGTRICISA
+115 TREEETGTRILISA
-129 GEIEVMEDAACREGT
+129 GEIELIEDAACREGT
-144 TIIVKNLFY
+144 SITVKNLFY

-165 ATESGYVSDLVNKI
+165 ATESGYVAELVNKI
-179 ALGHPEVA
+179 ALGHPEVS

-211 YVYGKDAANNMLPIS
+211 YVYGKEAANHMLPIS
-226 YKKGEYAVSGLIGK
+226 YKKGDYAVTGLIGR

-258 FIKNAV
+258 FIKNGV
-264 VASAVEDAYKTKLI
+264 VSSAVEDAYKTKLM

-293 AMVDVNVHP
+293 SMVDVNVHP

-317 FFYQAVSKALQETV
+317 FFYGAVSKALQETI
-331 LIPKAVLEKDKKPRE
+331 LIPKAVLDKKTKE
-346 KQPVPEQ
+346 KQPEEEQ
-353 QTLVETPKKV
+353 QVLTEAPHKEETAKAIETEKQQTREITKPTAMILSEKEKEQMYSAEIEKTA
-363 EVPAKKEEAPV
+363 EVPLSSAPV
-374 VKQIPETP
+374 R
-382 KMEPVILSKEEKE
+382 
-395 TLNISKPVKP
+395 
-405 VETKPASMPTGGGR
+405 GGR
-419 SVDELLKRKPSTSG
+419 SVDELLGRKPAGVG
-433 VAQKAEP
+433 VAQKAAA
-440 YLKKEPVK
+440 YQKEIPTQKDMSVN
-448 QEMPKMELPKA
+448 QDIAKA
-459 ELAVKKEAPVQT
+459 EKQTKAIENTDTVLPVQET
-471 KPEQVEITIP
+471 LEVETA
-481 KEEKQEEK
+481 EEK
-489 KAFFHDYKI
+489 KAFFRDYKI
-498 VGQVFRTYW
+498 IGQVFRTYW
-507 IVEQGECLYLID
+507 IVEQEECLYLID

-528 YEELMNKFKEEKV
+528 YEELMQKFKSEKV
-541 VSQRMLTPLMLNL
+541 VSQRMLTPMMLNL
-554 TPMETE
+554 GVLETE
-560 VLRDNKELLESFGFE
+560 TLRENRELLESFGFE
-575 LEDFGGKFALRST
+575 LEDFGGKYALCGL
-588 PYLLQNPTGMGFFTD
+588 PYLLQNPDGVGFFTD
-603 ILDRLA
+603 ILDRLT

-617 DTKILAVATMAC
+617 DTKILAIATMAC
-629 KAAVKGHDVLSMRE
+629 KAAVKGHDVLSVKE

-648 HQLLK
+648 HQLLQ

-659 CPHGRPTIVELTRY
+659 CPHGRPTIIELTRY

>member
-41 SNVTVEIKDGGISYI
+41 SGVTVEIKDGGISYI
-56 RIADNGCGIPKE
+56 RVADNGCGIPKE

-115 TKDEETGTRICISA
+115 TKDEETGTRILISA

-144 TIIVKNLFY
+144 SITVKNLFY

-226 YKKGEYAVSGLIGK
+226 YKKGEYAVTGLIGK

-264 VASAVEDAYKTKLI
+264 VSSAVEDAYKTKLI

-293 AMVDVNVHP
+293 ALVDVNVHP

-317 FFYQAVSKALQETV
+317 FFYNAVSKALQETV
-331 LIPKAVLEKDKKPRE
+331 LIPKAVLEKDKKTKE
-346 KQPVPEQ
+346 KQPEPEQ
-353 QTLVETPKKV
+353 QTLAETTKKP
-363 EVPAKKEEAPV
+363 EIP
-374 VKQIPETP
+374 VKQAEVSVEKPVERP
-382 KMEPVILSKEEKE
+382 KMEAVILSREEKAKLEVPKAEKPLE
-395 TLNISKPVKP
+395 TRPV
-405 VETKPASMPTGGGR
+405 TPAGGR

-448 QEMPKMELPKA
+448 QEEPKA
-459 ELAVKKEAPVQT
+459 KPVKAEPPK
-471 KPEQVEITIP
+471 QVEIPVIT
-481 KEEKQEEK
+481 EEKTEEK
-489 KAFFHDYKI
+489 KSFFHDYKI

-560 VLRDNKELLESFGFE
+560 VLRDNKDLLESFGFE
-575 LEDFGGKFALRST
+575 LEDFGGKYALRST
-588 PYLLQNPTGMGFFTD
+588 PYLLQNPSSVGFFTD

-629 KAAVKGHDVLSMRE
+629 KAAVKGHDVLSVRE

-659 CPHGRPTIVELTRY
+659 CPHGRPTIIELTRY

>member
-1 MQKIRLLDSK
+1 MQKIRLLDAK

-22 ESPKSV
+22 EAPKSV

-41 SNVTVEIKDGGISYI
+41 SSVTIEIKEGGISYI
-56 RIADNGCGIPKE
+56 RITDNGCGIAKE
-68 QVKSAFLRHATSK
+68 QVKEAFLRHATSK

-115 TKDEETGTRICISA
+115 TREEEIGTRILIHA
-129 GEIEVMEDAACREGT
+129 GEIQEIEDIACTEGT
-144 TIIVKNLFY
+144 SITVKNLFY

-187 IQYINN
+187 IHYINN

-211 YVYGKDAANNMLPIS
+211 YVYGREAAGSMLPVS
-226 YKKGEYAVSGLIGK
+226 YRKGEYAVSGLIGK

-264 VASAVEDAYKTKLI
+264 VSSAVEDAYKTKLL

-293 AMVDVNVHP
+293 AQVDVNVHP

-307 RFKNDDEVYE
+307 RFRNDDAVYE
-317 FFYQAVSKALQETV
+317 FFYTAVAKALQETV
-331 LIPKAVLEKDKKPRE
+331 LIPNAVLEKKPKE
-346 KQPVPEQ
+346 KLPQAEQ
-353 QTLVETPKKV
+353 QTLAELPQRTEPPK
-363 EVPAKKEEAPV
+363 ESEP
-374 VKQIPETP
+374 KQAEPLQREGIPSQAEG
-382 KMEPVILSKEEKE
+382 VILSKAERETLLRAAEEKPQ
-395 TLNISKPVKP
+395 TAVS
-405 VETKPASMPTGGGR
+405 GR
-419 SVDELLKRKPSTSG
+419 SVDELLKRT
-433 VAQKAEP
+433 
-440 YLKKEPVK
+440 
-448 QEMPKMELPKA
+448 PKA
-459 ELAVKKEAPVQT
+459 EGFAQTAVPYRKETPKEGEKPPVQT
-471 KPEQVEITIP
+471 AEPKKP
-481 KEEKQEEK
+481 
-489 KAFFHDYKI
+489 FFENYRI
-498 VGQVFRTYW
+498 IGQVFRTYW
-507 IVEQGECLYLID
+507 IVEQEDCLYLID
-519 QHAAHERIL
+519 QHAAHERVL
-528 YEELMNKFKEEKV
+528 FEEFMHKYREEKIA
-541 VSQRMLTPLMLNL
+541 SQRMLTPLMLNL

-560 VLRDNKELLESFGFE
+560 VLRSNRSLLEGFGFA
-575 LEDFGGKFALRST
+575 LEEFGERYALCAT
-588 PYLLQNPTGMGFFTD
+588 PYLLQNPTEVGFFTD
-603 ILDRLA
+603 LLDRLA
-609 EERITNVY
+609 EERISNIY
-617 DTKILAVATMAC
+617 DTKLLAVATMAC
-629 KAAVKGHDVLSMRE
+629 KAAVKGHDVLSSAE

-648 HQLLK
+648 HRLLR

-659 CPHGRPTIVELTRY
+659 CPHGRPTIIKLTKY

>member
-41 SNVTVEIKDGGISYI
+41 SSVTVEIKDGGISYI
-56 RIADNGCGIPKE
+56 RISDNGSGIPKE

-115 TKDEETGTRICISA
+115 TRDEETGTRILISA
-129 GEIEVMEDAACREGT
+129 GEIEAMEDAACREGT
-144 TIIVKNLFY
+144 SITVKNLFY

-165 ATESGYVSDLVNKI
+165 ATESGYVSDLINKI

-226 YKKGEYAVSGLIGK
+226 YKKGEYAVTGLIGR

-264 VASAVEDAYKTKLI
+264 VSSAVEDAYKTKLI

-293 AMVDVNVHP
+293 ALVDVNVHP

-317 FFYQAVSKALQETV
+317 FFYNAVSKALQETV
-331 LIPKAVLEKDKKPRE
+331 LIPKAVLEKKPKE
-346 KQPVPEQ
+346 KQPQPEQ
-353 QTLVETPKKV
+353 QTLMETPKKA
-363 EVPAKKEEAPV
+363 EM
-374 VKQIPETP
+374 PEKAAMMPTEKPTERP
-382 KMEPVILSKEEKE
+382 KMEAVILSKEEKAQLDIPKMEKPME
-395 TLNISKPVKP
+395 TR
-405 VETKPASMPTGGGR
+405 PTAVAGGR
-419 SVDELLKRKPSTSG
+419 SVDELLKRKPSGFSA
-433 VAQKAEP
+433 AQKAEP
-440 YLKKEPVK
+440 YLKTEPVK
-448 QEMPKMELPKA
+448 QELPKA
-459 ELAVKKEAPVQT
+459 EPVQEAKKT
-471 KPEQVEITIP
+471 EPPKQVEIP
-481 KEEKQEEK
+481 LQKEEKPEEK
-489 KAFFHDYKI
+489 KPFFRDYRI
-498 VGQVFRTYW
+498 IGQVFRTYW

-528 YEELMNKFKEEKV
+528 YEELMKKFKEEKV
-541 VSQRMLTPLMLNL
+541 ISQRMLTPLMLNL

-560 VLRDNKELLESFGFE
+560 VLRNNKELLESFGFE

-629 KAAVKGHDVLSMRE
+629 KAAVKGHDVLSVRE

>member
-41 SNVTVEIKDGGISYI
+41 SSVTVEIKEGGISYI
-56 RIADNGCGIPKE
+56 RVADNGCGIPKE

-264 VASAVEDAYKTKLI
+264 VSSAVEDAYKTKLI

-293 AMVDVNVHP
+293 ALVDVNVHP

-317 FFYQAVSKALQETV
+317 FFYTAVSKALQETV
-331 LIPKAVLEKDKKPRE
+331 LIPKAVLEKDKKTKE
-346 KQPVPEQ
+346 KQPEPEQ
-353 QTLVETPKKV
+353 QTLMQTPKQP
-363 EVPAKKEEAPV
+363 EVPAKKEPAPM
-374 VKQIPETP
+374 VKSVQERQ
-382 KMEPVILSKEEKE
+382 KMESVILSKEEKTKLDVPKAE
-395 TLNISKPVKP
+395 ANPVINAAAP
-405 VETKPASMPTGGGR
+405 VGGR
-419 SVDELLKRKPSTSG
+419 SVDELLKRKTSTSG
-433 VAQKAEP
+433 IAQKAEP

-448 QEMPKMELPKA
+448 QEEPKA
-459 ELAVKKEAPVQT
+459 EQPKSEPAKQEKALPVQEEI
-471 KPEQVEITIP
+471 KVEKT
-481 KEEKQEEK
+481 EEK
-489 KAFFHDYKI
+489 KLFFHEYKI

-528 YEELMNKFKEEKV
+528 YEELMNKFREEKV
-541 VSQRMLTPLMLNL
+541 ISQRMLTPLMLNL

-560 VLRDNKELLESFGFE
+560 VLKDNKDLLESFGFE
-575 LEDFGGKFALRST
+575 LEDFGGKYALRST
-588 PYLLQNPTGMGFFTD
+588 PYLLQNPSSVGFFTD

-629 KAAVKGHDVLSMRE
+629 KAAVKGHDVLSVRE

-659 CPHGRPTIVELTRY
+659 CPHGRPTIIELTRY

>member
-41 SNVTVEIKDGGISYI
+41 SNVTVEIKEGGISYI
-56 RIADNGCGIPKE
+56 RVSDNGSGIPKE

-115 TKDEETGTRICISA
+115 TREEKTGTRILISA
-129 GEIEVMEDAACREGT
+129 GEIEVMEDAVCREGT
-144 TIIVKNLFY
+144 SITVKNLFY

-165 ATESGYVSDLVNKI
+165 ATESGYVSDLINKI

-226 YKKGEYAVSGLIGK
+226 YKKGEYAVSGLIGR

-264 VASAVEDAYKTKLI
+264 VSSAVEDAYKTKLI

-293 AMVDVNVHP
+293 ALVDVNVHP

-317 FFYQAVSKALQETV
+317 FFYHAVSKALQETV
-331 LIPKAVLEKDKKPRE
+331 LIPKAVLEKKPKE
-346 KQPVPEQ
+346 KQPQPEQ
-353 QTLVETPKKV
+353 QTLMEILKKT
-363 EVPAKKEEAPV
+363 EMPEKAAAIPTEKPTERPNMEA
-374 VKQIPETP
+374 
-382 KMEPVILSKEEKE
+382 VILSKEEKAQLDIPKMEKPLE
-395 TLNISKPVKP
+395 TR
-405 VETKPASMPTGGGR
+405 PTAMTGGR
-419 SVDELLKRKPSTSG
+419 SVDELLKRKPSGFS
-433 VAQKAEP
+433 VEQKAVP

-448 QEMPKMELPKA
+448 QETAKTELPKA
-459 ELAVKKEAPVQT
+459 EPVKTEP
-471 KPEQVEITIP
+471 PGQVEITLP
-481 KEEKQEEK
+481 KAEKQEEK
-489 KAFFHDYKI
+489 KPFFHDYKI
-498 VGQVFRTYW
+498 IGQVFRTYW

-560 VLRDNKELLESFGFE
+560 VLRNNKELLESFGFE
-575 LEDFGGKFALRST
+575 LEDFGGRYALRST

-609 EERITNVY
+609 EERIGNVY

-629 KAAVKGHDVLSMRE
+629 KAAVKGHDVLSVRE

-659 CPHGRPTIVELTRY
+659 CPHGRPTIVELTKY

>member
-1 MQKIRLLDSK
+1 MKKIRLLDSK

-28 VKELTENAIDAGA
+28 VKELTENAVDAGA
-41 SNVTVEIKDGGISYI
+41 SSVTVEIREGGISYI
-56 RIADNGCGIPKE
+56 RVADNGCGIPKE

-81 MTQIEDLEHIFTLG
+81 MSQIEDLEHIFTLG

-115 TKDEETGTRICISA
+115 TMDEETGTRICINA
-129 GEIEVMEDAACREGT
+129 GEIEVMEDTACREGT
-144 TIIVKNLFY
+144 SITVKNLFY

-165 ATESGYVSDLVNKI
+165 ATESGHVSDLVNKI

-187 IQYINN
+187 IHYINN
-193 GNTVLHT
+193 DTTVLHT

-211 YVYGKDAANNMLPIS
+211 YVYGKDAANNMMPIV

-258 FIKNAV
+258 FIKNQV
-264 VASAVEDAYKTKLI
+264 VSSAVEDAYKTKLL

-293 AMVDVNVHP
+293 ALVDVNVHP

-317 FFYQAVSKALQETV
+317 FFYTAVSKALQETV
-331 LIPKAVLEKDKKPRE
+331 LIPKAVLEKKSKE
-346 KQPVPEQ
+346 KQPEPEQ
-353 QTLVETPKKV
+353 QTLEDAPTKQ
-363 EVPAKKEEAPV
+363 EPAKEMPRAQESTGTK
-374 VKQIPETP
+374 PEQE
-382 KMEPVILSKEEKE
+382 KSKFEQFNLSKAEHPKAEKTAE
-395 TLNISKPVKP
+395 SRKPSLAEK
-405 VETKPASMPTGGGR
+405 TSLGGGR
-419 SVDELLKRKPSTSG
+419 SVDELLKRKTVPSG
-433 VAQKAEP
+433 VAQKVEP
-440 YLKKEPVK
+440 YLKKELVQERETAKAEPVK
-448 QEMPKMELPKA
+448 TQEASKQEEIKISA
-459 ELAVKKEAPVQT
+459 AKE
-471 KPEQVEITIP
+471 ER
-481 KEEKQEEK
+481 KEEKK
-489 KAFFHDYKI
+489 PFFQNYKI

-507 IVEQGECLYLID
+507 IMEQGECLYLID

-528 YEELMNKFKEEKV
+528 FEELMNRFKEEQV

-554 TPMETE
+554 TPMETG
-560 VLRDNKELLESFGFE
+560 VLKDNKDLLESFGFE
-575 LEDFGGKFALRST
+575 LEDFGGKYALRAT
-588 PYLLQNPTGMGFFTD
+588 PYLLQNPSSIGFFTD

-609 EERITNVY
+609 EERISNVY

-659 CPHGRPTIVELTRY
+659 CPHGRPTIIELTKY

>member
-41 SNVTVEIKDGGISYI
+41 SSVTVEIKEGGISYI
-56 RIADNGCGIPKE
+56 RVADNGCGIPKE

-264 VASAVEDAYKTKLI
+264 VSSAVEDAYKTKLI

-293 AMVDVNVHP
+293 ALVDMNVHP

-317 FFYQAVSKALQETV
+317 FFYTAVSKALQETV
-331 LIPKAVLEKDKKPRE
+331 LIPKAVLEKDKKTKE
-346 KQPVPEQ
+346 KQPEPEQ
-353 QTLVETPKKV
+353 QTLMQTPKQP
-363 EVPAKKEEAPV
+363 EVPAKKEPAPM
-374 VKQIPETP
+374 VKSVQERQ
-382 KMEPVILSKEEKE
+382 KMESVILSKEEKPKLDVPKAE
-395 TLNISKPVKP
+395 SNPVINAAAP
-405 VETKPASMPTGGGR
+405 VGGR
-419 SVDELLKRKPSTSG
+419 SVDELLKRKTSTSG
-433 VAQKAEP
+433 IAQKAEP

-448 QEMPKMELPKA
+448 QEEPKA
-459 ELAVKKEAPVQT
+459 EQPKSEPAKQEKALPVQEEI
-471 KPEQVEITIP
+471 KVEKT
-481 KEEKQEEK
+481 EEK
-489 KAFFHDYKI
+489 KLFFHEYKI

-528 YEELMNKFKEEKV
+528 YEELMNKFREEKV
-541 VSQRMLTPLMLNL
+541 ISQRMLTPLMLNL

-560 VLRDNKELLESFGFE
+560 VLKDNKDLLESFGFE
-575 LEDFGGKFALRST
+575 LEDFGGKYALRST
-588 PYLLQNPTGMGFFTD
+588 PYLLQNPSSVGFFTD

-629 KAAVKGHDVLSMRE
+629 KAAVKGHDVLSVRE

-659 CPHGRPTIVELTRY
+659 CPHGRPTIIELTRY

>member
-28 VKELTENAIDAGA
+28 VKELTENSIDAGA
-41 SNVTVEIKDGGISYI
+41 SSVTVEIKDGGISYI
-56 RIADNGCGIPKE
+56 RISDNGSGIPKE

-107 AQVEMLTK
+107 SQVEMLTK
-115 TKDEETGTRICISA
+115 TRDEETGTRICISA

-144 TIIVKNLFY
+144 SITVKNLFY

-165 ATESGYVSDLVNKI
+165 ATESGHVSDLINKI

-264 VASAVEDAYKTKLI
+264 VSSAVEDAYKTKLI

-293 AMVDVNVHP
+293 ALVDVNVHP

-317 FFYQAVSKALQETV
+317 FFYNAVSKALQETV
-331 LIPKAVLEKDKKPRE
+331 LIPKAVLEKKPKE
-346 KQPVPEQ
+346 KQPEPEQ
-353 QTLVETPKKV
+353 QTLAETPKKTEMPVKPTEISVTKPV
-363 EVPAKKEEAPV
+363 EK
-374 VKQIPETP
+374 P
-382 KMEPVILSKEEKE
+382 KMESVLLSKEEKAKLDIPTVE
-395 TLNISKPVKP
+395 KTAESRTVTPV
-405 VETKPASMPTGGGR
+405 GGR
-419 SVDELLKRKPSTSG
+419 SVDELLKRKPSASG

-448 QEMPKMELPKA
+448 QEQPKVE
-459 ELAVKKEAPVQT
+459 PVVV
-471 KPEQVEITIP
+471 KPEPPKQAEIP
-481 KEEKQEEK
+481 AAKEEKQEEK
-489 KAFFHDYKI
+489 KPFFHDYKI
-498 VGQVFRTYW
+498 IGQVFRTYW

-541 VSQRMLTPLMLNL
+541 ISQRMLTPLMLNL

-560 VLRDNKELLESFGFE
+560 VLKDNKELLENFGFE
-575 LEDFGGKFALRST
+575 LENFGGKFALRST
-588 PYLLQNPTGMGFFTD
+588 PYLLQNPSTVGFFTD

-629 KAAVKGHDVLSMRE
+629 KAAVKGHDVLSVRE